1 MTYDELIAKLRPL
14 ALDKMEL
21 LDRLDKIKRYN
32 GKGDTKTILELNTRI
47 ADIETKQD
55 ALLYNYMEG

>member
-32 GKGDTKTILELNTRI
+32 GKGDIKTILELNTRI